1 LRIPP
6 REEGGPVSRYIVNRL
21 IQSVIL
27 LFIVALITFVLIHAA
42 PGGPG
47 ILMSDQKLTAQQ
59 MHQIE
64 AALGLTRPLY
74 IQFWDWLVQL
84 MHGNLGIAYTSD
96 LPVTQMI
103 AVRLPATLLLGGS
116 ALLLSLVVAIPVGVV
131 TAIKPRSLVDSVT
144 SALSFIGVS
153 VPVFWLGL
161 MLIIVF
167 GIQWRI
173 LPAAGMFTEGAPVR
187 TAGDVLRHLI
197 LPAFVLATAF
207 MAGFSR
213 YVRTSM
219 IDVLAQPYI
228 RTARSKGL
236 SARVVLYRH
245 ALRNS
250 MIPLVTMVGL
260 ALPLLIGG
268 AAITEQVFAW
278 PGMGQLAVQAAYA
291 HDYPLIMGIT
301 IVVAAAVI
309 LINLVTDLSYVLIDP
324 RIDLK

>member
-1 LRIPP
+1 L
-6 REEGGPVSRYIVNRL
+6 SRYIVNRL
-21 IQSVIL
+21 FQSVVL
-27 LFIVALITFVLIHAA
+27 LFIVALITFVLIHLA
-42 PGGPG
+42 PGGAG
-47 ILMSDQKLTAQQ
+47 ILMNDQKMTAE
-59 MHQIE
+59 QIHE
-64 AALGLTRPLY
+64 LAHNLGLDRPLGV
-74 IQFWDWLVQL
+74 QFLDWLGQL
-84 MHGNLGIAYTSD
+84 ARGNLGIAYTSD
-96 LPVTQMI
+96 LPVTEMI
-103 AVRLPATLLLGGS
+103 AVRLPATIILGGS
-116 ALLLSLVVAIPVGVV
+116 ALLLSLAVAIPVGVI
-131 TAIKPRSLVDSVT
+131 TAIRPRSALDNVV

-153 VPVFWLGL
+153 MPVFWLGL

-167 GIQWRI
+167 AVD
-173 LPAAGMFTEGAPVR
+173 LKVMPAAGIQTEGVPQ
-187 TAGDVLRHLI
+187 TLGDLLRHLAM
-197 LPAFVLATAF
+197 PAFVLATAF

-309 LINLVTDLSYVLIDP
+309 LINLLTDLSYVLIDP

>member
-1 LRIPP
+1 M
-6 REEGGPVSRYIVNRL
+6 SRYILSRL
-21 IQSVIL
+21 LQSVIL

-47 ILMSDQKLTAQQ
+47 ILMSDQKLTEQQ
-59 MHQIE
+59 ILQIE
-64 AALGLTRPLY
+64 KALGLTRPLY

-84 MHGNLGIAYTSD
+84 AHGNLGVAYTSD

-103 AVRLPATLLLGGS
+103 AARLPATLLLGAS
-116 ALLLSLVVAIPVGVV
+116 ALVLSLVVAIPVGVL
-131 TAIKPRSLVDSVT
+131 TAIKPRSLVDNVT

-167 GIQWRI
+167 GIEWKV
-173 LPAAGMFTEGAPVR
+173 LPAAGMFTEGVSVV
-187 TAGDVLRHLI
+187 TAADILRHLI

-219 IDVLAQPYI
+219 IDVLSQPYI

-250 MIPLVTMVGL
+250 MIPLVTRGGL

-278 PGMGQLAVQAAYA
+278 PGMGQLAIQAAYA

>member
-1 LRIPP
+1 MA
-6 REEGGPVSRYIVNRL
+6 RYIISRAA
-21 IQSVIL
+21 QSVVL
-27 LFIVALITFVLIHAA
+27 LFLVALITFVLIHAA

-47 ILMSDQKLTAQQ
+47 ILMNDQKMTAA
-59 MHQIE
+59 QIKELE
-64 AALGLTRPLY
+64 ANLGLDKPLY
-74 IQFWDWLVQL
+74 VQFADWLAQL
-84 MHGNLGIAYTSD
+84 ARGNLGIAYTSD

-116 ALLLSLVVAIPVGVV
+116 ALTLSLAVAIAVGIA
-131 TAIKPRSLVDSVT
+131 TAIRPRALLDNVV
-144 SALSFIGVS
+144 SALSFVGVS
-153 VPVFWLGL
+153 MPVFWLGL
-161 MLIIVF
+161 MFIIVF
-167 GIQWRI
+167 AVDLRVM
-173 LPAAGMFTEGAPVR
+173 PAAGMR
-187 TAGDVLRHLI
+187 TAGAALTAADLLRHL
-197 LPAFVLATAF
+197 LMPAVVLAAAF

-213 YVRTSM
+213 YVRTAM
-219 IDVLAQPYI
+219 IEVLAQPYI

-236 SARVVLYRH
+236 AARMVLYRH

-250 MIPLVTMVGL
+250 LIPLVTMVGL

-309 LINLVTDLSYVLIDP
+309 GINLLTDLSYALIDP
-324 RIDLK
+324 RIELHAS

>member
-1 LRIPP
+1 MA
-6 REEGGPVSRYIVNRL
+6 RYIISRAA
-21 IQSVIL
+21 QSVVL
-27 LFIVALITFVLIHAA
+27 LFLVALITFVLIHAA

-47 ILMSDQKLTAQQ
+47 ILMNDQKMTAA
-59 MHQIE
+59 QIKELE
-64 AALGLTRPLY
+64 ANLGLDKPLY
-74 IQFWDWLVQL
+74 VQFADWLAQL
-84 MHGNLGIAYTSD
+84 ARGNLGIAYTSD

-116 ALLLSLVVAIPVGVV
+116 ALTLSLAVAISVGIA
-131 TAIKPRSLVDSVT
+131 TAIRPRSLLDNVV
-144 SALSFIGVS
+144 SALSFVGVS
-153 VPVFWLGL
+153 MPVFWLGL
-161 MLIIVF
+161 MFIIVF
-167 GIQWRI
+167 AVDLRVM
-173 LPAAGMFTEGAPVR
+173 PAAGMR
-187 TAGDVLRHLI
+187 TAGAALTAADLLRHL
-197 LPAFVLATAF
+197 LMPAVVLAAAF

-213 YVRTSM
+213 YVRTAM
-219 IDVLAQPYI
+219 IEVLAQPYI

-236 SARVVLYRH
+236 AARMVLYRH

-250 MIPLVTMVGL
+250 LIPLVTMVGL

-309 LINLVTDLSYVLIDP
+309 GINLLTDLSYALIDP
-324 RIDLK
+324 RIELHAS

>member
-1 LRIPP
+1 L
-6 REEGGPVSRYIVNRL
+6 SRYIVNRL
-21 IQSVIL
+21 FQSVVL
-27 LFIVALITFVLIHAA
+27 LFIVALITFVLIHLA
-42 PGGPG
+42 PGGAG
-47 ILMSDQKLTAQQ
+47 ILMNDQKMTAE
-59 MHQIE
+59 QIHE
-64 AALGLTRPLY
+64 LAHNLGLDRPLGV
-74 IQFWDWLVQL
+74 QFLDWLGQL
-84 MHGNLGIAYTSD
+84 ARGNLGIAYTSD
-96 LPVTQMI
+96 LPVTEMI
-103 AVRLPATLLLGGS
+103 AVRLPATIILGGS
-116 ALLLSLVVAIPVGVV
+116 ALLLSLAVAIPVGVI
-131 TAIKPRSLVDSVT
+131 TAIRPRSALDNVV

-153 VPVFWLGL
+153 MPVFWLGL

-167 GIQWRI
+167 AVD
-173 LPAAGMFTEGAPVR
+173 LKVMPAAGIQTEGVPQ
-187 TAGDVLRHLI
+187 TLGDLLRHLAM
-197 LPAFVLATAF
+197 PAFVLATAF

-309 LINLVTDLSYVLIDP
+309 MINLLTDLSYVLIDP

>member
-1 LRIPP
+1 
-6 REEGGPVSRYIVNRL
+6 VARYIISRAA
-21 IQSVIL
+21 QSVVL
-27 LFIVALITFVLIHAA
+27 LFLVALITFVLIHAA

-47 ILMSDQKLTAQQ
+47 ILMNDQKMTAA
-59 MHQIE
+59 QIKELE
-64 AALGLTRPLY
+64 ANLGLDKPLY
-74 IQFWDWLVQL
+74 VQFADWLAQL
-84 MHGNLGIAYTSD
+84 ARGNLGIAYTSD

-116 ALLLSLVVAIPVGVV
+116 ALTLSLAVAIPVGIA
-131 TAIKPRSLVDSVT
+131 TAIRPRSLLDNVV
-144 SALSFIGVS
+144 SALSFVGVS
-153 VPVFWLGL
+153 MPVFWLGL
-161 MLIIVF
+161 MFIIVF
-167 GIQWRI
+167 AVDLRVM
-173 LPAAGMFTEGAPVR
+173 PAAGMR
-187 TAGDVLRHLI
+187 TAGAALTAADLLRHL
-197 LPAFVLATAF
+197 LMPAVVLAAAF

-213 YVRTSM
+213 YVRTAM
-219 IDVLAQPYI
+219 IEVLAQPYI

-236 SARVVLYRH
+236 AARMVLYRH

-250 MIPLVTMVGL
+250 LIPLVTMVGL

-309 LINLVTDLSYVLIDP
+309 GINLLTDLSYALIDP
-324 RIDLK
+324 RIELHAS

>member
-1 LRIPP
+1 
-6 REEGGPVSRYIVNRL
+6 
-21 IQSVIL
+21 
-27 LFIVALITFVLIHAA
+27 
-42 PGGPG
+42 
-47 ILMSDQKLTAQQ
+47 
-59 MHQIE
+59 
-64 AALGLTRPLY
+64 
-74 IQFWDWLVQL
+74 
-84 MHGNLGIAYTSD
+84 
-96 LPVTQMI
+96 
-103 AVRLPATLLLGGS
+103 
-116 ALLLSLVVAIPVGVV
+116 VVAIPVGVL
-131 TAIKPRSLVDSVT
+131 TAIKPRSLVDNVT

-167 GIQWRI
+167 GIEWKV
-173 LPAAGMFTEGAPVR
+173 LPAAGMFTEGVSVV
-187 TAGDVLRHLI
+187 TAADILRHLI

-219 IDVLAQPYI
+219 IDVLSQPYI

-278 PGMGQLAVQAAYA
+278 PGMGQLFFQAINNR
-291 HDYPLIMGIT
+291 DYPVMMIVLLIGTMLLIAGNLLADLLYA
-301 IVVAAAVI
+301 IV
-309 LINLVTDLSYVLIDP
+309 DP
-324 RIDLK
+324 RIRYT

>member
-1 LRIPP
+1 
-6 REEGGPVSRYIVNRL
+6 VSRYILNRL
-21 IQSVIL
+21 VQSVIL
-27 LFIVALITFVLIHAA
+27 LLIVAVITFALIHAA

-47 ILMSDQKLTAQQ
+47 ILMSDQKLTQQQ
-59 MHQIE
+59 MMQIE
-64 AALGLTRPLY
+64 AQLGLTRPLY
-74 IQFWDWLVQL
+74 IQFYDWLVQL
-84 MHGNLGIAYTSD
+84 AHGNLGIAYTSD

-103 AVRLPATLLLGGS
+103 AVRLPATVLLGAS
-116 ALLLSLVVAIPVGVV
+116 ALILSLVVAIPVGVI
-131 TAIKPRSLVDSVT
+131 TAIKPRSLVDNIT

-153 VPVFWLGL
+153 MPVFWLGL

-167 GIQWRI
+167 GVEMKV
-173 LPAAGMFTEGAPVR
+173 LPAAGMYTEGAPV
-187 TAGDVLRHLI
+187 TTSDILRHLI

-309 LINLVTDLSYVLIDP
+309 LINLLTDVSYVLIDP